1 MSDNLTNTEK
11 AKEATPKRM
20 LLKELIGQCTPMSER
35 EWAAAEEIIRL
46 QDQNAALL
54 EALED
59 LVCVSLRYRLQDS
72 DLEVGLARAAI
83 AKARGE

>member
-1 MSDNLTNTEK
+1 MSDNLMSIEE

-46 QDQNAALL
+46 QDQNAELLAALQQIADRAVPVQK
-54 EALED
+54 EEH
-59 LVCVSLRYRLQDS
+59 RM
-72 DLEVGLARAAI
+72 ARAAI
-83 AKARGE
+83 AKARGEL